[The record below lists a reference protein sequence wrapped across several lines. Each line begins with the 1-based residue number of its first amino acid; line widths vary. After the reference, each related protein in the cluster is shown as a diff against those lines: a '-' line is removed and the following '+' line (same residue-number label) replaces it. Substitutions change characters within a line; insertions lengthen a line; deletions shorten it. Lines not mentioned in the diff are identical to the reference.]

1 MNKKELNPRQPLK
14 TGTDVTINQ
23 KQEKLAASLV
33 DICQDCVV
41 IISKEKILPG
51 TEVEITVDDIDDF
64 AILGKINLVL
74 LDEKEGKSQYRLG
87 VEADQI
93 LGPEDVLNS
102 IPLEPYNE
110 DRVTLLTLYRQSRK
124 GSGRQS
130 FVYKGAI
137 GCLSLQASIC
147 AGTRLCRHDCKCMQA
162 GLPVI

>member
-102 IPLEPYNE
+102 IP
-110 DRVTLLTLYRQSRK
+110 
-124 GSGRQS
+124 
-130 FVYKGAI
+130 
-137 GCLSLQASIC
+137 
-147 AGTRLCRHDCKCMQA
+147 TRTIQ
-162 GLPVI
+162 